1 LTSRIDGVLAA
12 VLPGDPAL
20 PSYYRVADELRRH
33 IASGELAPGARL
45 PTEAELCRRYGL
57 SRGTVIHALDHLE
70 RQGLI
75 VRQQGRGTFVAEPES
90 SEATF
95 HILDFSDDMRR
106 RGKSPASRL
115 LHAGVERPSA
125 DVAESLALSH
135 GELVM
140 RIERLRLADDEP
152 MALETRFLAYDICP
166 DLLREDLESAS
177 IHRLLLEKFH
187 LPLVRV
193 ELTMGAAVLRGRE
206 AACLKVKS
214 GTPGLRVDRV
224 TWTTGRRPVTLM
236 RSLYRGDQYRLTAE
250 IGPLPTGTDVSPNGV
265 HP

>member
-1 LTSRIDGVLAA
+1 MTSPISGIGAD
-12 VLPGDPAL
+12 LPGHPAL

-33 IASGELAPGARL
+33 IASGDFPPGARL
-45 PTEAELCRRYGL
+45 PTESELCRRYAL

-70 RQGLI
+70 QQGLI
-75 VRQQGRGTFVAEPES
+75 VRQQGRGTFVAQPEV

-106 RGKSPASRL
+106 RGKLPSTRL

-125 DVAESLALSH
+125 DISDSLALAH

-140 RIERLRLADDEP
+140 RIERLRLADGEP
-152 MALETRFLAYDICP
+152 MALETRFLAYDLCP
-166 DLLREDLESAS
+166 DLLREDLEGAS
-177 IHRLLLEKFH
+177 IHRLLLEKFR

-193 ELTMGAAVLRGRE
+193 EFTMGAAVLRGQDAVR
-206 AACLKVKS
+206 LGVKS

-224 TWTTGRRPVTLM
+224 TWTTAQRPVTLM

-250 IGPLPTGTDVSPNGV
+250 LGPLPGERSGSNGV
-265 HP
+265 HG

>member
-1 LTSRIDGVLAA
+1 LTSQIASVLAS

-33 IASGELAPGARL
+33 IASGDLPPGTRL

-75 VRQQGRGTFVAEPES
+75 VRQQGRGTFVVEPES

-106 RGKSPASRL
+106 QGKVPTTQL
-115 LHAGVERPSA
+115 LHAGVERPLP
-125 DVAESLALSH
+125 DVAEALALSH
-135 GELVM
+135 GGLVI
-140 RIERLRLADDEP
+140 RIERLRLADDKP
-152 MALETRFLAYDICP
+152 MAVETRFLAYDICP
-166 DLLREDLESAS
+166 DLLGEDLESAS
-177 IHRLLLEKFH
+177 INRLLLEKFH

-193 ELTMGAAVLRGRE
+193 ELTMGVAVLRGRE
-206 AACLKVKS
+206 AALLKVRS
-214 GTPGLRVDRV
+214 GTPGLRVDRL
-224 TWTTGRRPVTLM
+224 TWTTGSRPVTLM
-236 RSLYRGDQYRLTAE
+236 RSLYRGDQYRLTAQL
-250 IGPLPTGTDVSPNGV
+250 GPLPAETSPSSNGA
-265 HP
+265 HA